1 MVERLAEYL
10 WHKQY
15 GIQNTNFSNVRI
27 LYRAEANGIRV
38 IVMFGMDD
46 EVWFSQE
53 QYLHILEQV
62 EKSYYEKG
70 YERVE
75 ILSLLCTRNVET
87 VKPYCQI
94 GRYTHWVVDTVK
106 NRLLVFENQ
115 PQTFGDVRNQLEN
128 LLIGELHK
136 VGEKYSN
143 PVKMKPS
150 GYNGFKN
157 SSFRQRSLIRRL
169 EGKPVFTIL
178 LVLVNVLILM
188 IMKITENYDVI
199 SSPFGNFYDTGAELQ
214 HLIDWGATNYSLIVD
229 HQEYY
234 RLFTAMFL
242 HGGFE
247 HLVNNMVVLAV
258 VGYMLETNFGSVR
271 FLIIYLVSGVLANIG
286 SIFYFHETGE
296 NIVGVGA
303 SGAIFGIVGAFV
315 YLVLRYRGR
324 GLDVSAKRFIFFV
337 MITVYSG
344 FRAHDNI
351 DNAAHIVGFFVGIL
365 TCIMLD
371 LIRRN
376 KRMG

>member
-150 GYNGFKN
+150 GYNGF
-157 SSFRQRSLIRRL
+157 
-169 EGKPVFTIL
+169 
-178 LVLVNVLILM
+178 
-188 IMKITENYDVI
+188 
-199 SSPFGNFYDTGAELQ
+199 
-214 HLIDWGATNYSLIVD
+214 
-229 HQEYY
+229 
-234 RLFTAMFL
+234 
-242 HGGFE
+242 
-247 HLVNNMVVLAV
+247 
-258 VGYMLETNFGSVR
+258 
-271 FLIIYLVSGVLANIG
+271 
-286 SIFYFHETGE
+286 
-296 NIVGVGA
+296 
-303 SGAIFGIVGAFV
+303 
-315 YLVLRYRGR
+315 
-324 GLDVSAKRFIFFV
+324 
-337 MITVYSG
+337 
-344 FRAHDNI
+344 
-351 DNAAHIVGFFVGIL
+351 
-365 TCIMLD
+365 
-371 LIRRN
+371 
-376 KRMG
+376 